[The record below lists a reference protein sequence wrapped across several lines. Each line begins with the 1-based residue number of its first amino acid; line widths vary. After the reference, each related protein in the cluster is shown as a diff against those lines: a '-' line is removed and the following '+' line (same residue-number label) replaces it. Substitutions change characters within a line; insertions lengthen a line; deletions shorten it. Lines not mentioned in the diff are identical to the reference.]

1 MCYVLLYIC
10 VPYRVLI
17 RHRTLYVLGSIIVV
31 QAVYIFQV
39 HNEKW
44 NRKSKHIY
52 IYFIKRKMKISF
64 KCHMMNEQYLI
75 INHHTLFLDQL
86 VYFRKTKV
94 ILEKNG
100 GIKEICKTY

>member
-1 MCYVLLYIC
+1 
-10 VPYRVLI
+10 
-17 RHRTLYVLGSIIVV
+17 
-31 QAVYIFQV
+31 
-39 HNEKW
+39 
-44 NRKSKHIY
+44 
-52 IYFIKRKMKISF
+52 MKISF